1 MTDHDLDALK
11 RRHEAGMDTL
21 ASAHA
26 DRGALLAEV
35 ERLNATIAALKER
48 EEWLMKAVE
57 DEQNGRG
64 NDREAVVM
72 YLRAKAGHYAPS
84 LWYAALIESANTISS
99 VGYPLCVTLPK
110 TRL

>member
-1 MTDHDLDALK
+1 MNLHDLEPIK
-11 RRHEAGMDTL
+11 HRHEAAMDSL

-26 DRGALLAEV
+26 DRGVLLAEV
-35 ERLNATIAALKER
+35 ERLTAVLADCAER
-48 EEWLMKAVE
+48 EKWLMDAVE
-57 DEQNGRG
+57 SEQNGRG

-84 LWYAALIESANTISS
+84 LWHAALIEAANTIAS
-99 VGYPLCVTLPK
+99 VGYPLCATLPK